1 MYHGVKKILVESISD
16 SGIRRKRN
24 YDTIHNFTYFLCDV
38 DELNDDSCKK
48 KTKRAKDVFRNV
60 PVTNIDYN
68 YTQLHTT
75 TQIQARLIIASL
87 SIYTFLALIILEDSC
102 NIIGSKKQ
110 LMQLQTPLIAIWV
123 LIDRAEQATYLPL

>member
-1 MYHGVKKILVESISD
+1 MYHGVKKILVESVSD
-16 SGIRRKRN
+16 SGIRRKRD

-38 DELNDDSCKK
+38 DELNDDSCKKK

-110 LMQLQTPLIAIWV
+110 LMQLQTNTFNSNLGSY
-123 LIDRAEQATYLPL
+123 R